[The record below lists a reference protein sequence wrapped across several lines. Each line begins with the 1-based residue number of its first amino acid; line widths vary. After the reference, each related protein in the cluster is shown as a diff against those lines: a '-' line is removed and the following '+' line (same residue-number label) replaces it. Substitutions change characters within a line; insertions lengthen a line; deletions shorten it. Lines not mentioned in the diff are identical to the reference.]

1 MLLAID
7 SGNTNI
13 VFAVFDSDGGVRG
26 EWRSSTDANR
36 TADEFGIWLEQLM
49 KSEGIGRADI
59 DAAIIASVVPATLF
73 ALKTLCRKYFDCD
86 PQVIREDGIELGLE
100 VRVIDHLF

>member
-13 VFAVFDSDGGVRG
+13 VFAVFEIDGELKG
-26 EWRSSTDANR
+26 EWRSSADTNK

-49 KSEGIGRADI
+49 QLKGLSHAKIE
-59 DAAIIASVVPATLF
+59 AA
-73 ALKTLCRKYFDCD
+73 
-86 PQVIREDGIELGLE
+86 
-100 VRVIDHLF
+100 HL